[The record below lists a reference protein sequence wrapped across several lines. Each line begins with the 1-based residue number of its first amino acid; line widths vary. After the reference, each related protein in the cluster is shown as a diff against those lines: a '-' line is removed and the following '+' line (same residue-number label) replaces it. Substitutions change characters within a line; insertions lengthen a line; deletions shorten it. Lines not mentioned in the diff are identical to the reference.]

1 MTEKGS
7 QDPGTDRQGSVRTYR
22 LTVNGSG
29 EELSVDGRM
38 PLLWALR
45 DHLHLTGTKYGC
57 GRGYCGACMVHVD
70 GRAVPSCTLPVEAV
84 GESPITTIEGL
95 SPDGEHPLQRTW
107 VEERVPQC
115 GYCQTGQIM
124 SAAAFLS
131 RVPDPASEELEEA
144 MSGNVCR
151 CGTYAR
157 IRRALE
163 RAATLMAEE
172 GV

>member
-7 QDPGTDRQGSVRTYR
+7 QDQGTDRQGSVRTYR

-70 GRAVPSCTLPVEAV
+70 GRAVASCTLPVEAV

-131 RVPDPASEELEEA
+131 RVPDPTSEELEEA

-151 CGTYAR
+151 CGTYVR

-172 GV
+172 GA